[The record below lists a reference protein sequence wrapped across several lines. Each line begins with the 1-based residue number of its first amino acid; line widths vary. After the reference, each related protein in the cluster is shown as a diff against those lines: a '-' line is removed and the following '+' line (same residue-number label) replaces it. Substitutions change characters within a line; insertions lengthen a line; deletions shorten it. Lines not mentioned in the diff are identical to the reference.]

1 MLARRKQKAAFTLL
15 EMLLVV
21 TIIAILAALLLP
33 TLVRSKLKAKRAQC
47 IGNLKQH
54 GVAFHMFAHD
64 HQGRFPMQV
73 STNDGGSLEFMRLAT
88 NFGGEIYFSFRHYQ
102 SLARELDTPKIL
114 VCPTDTRVAAEDFFG
129 LRNENISY
137 FISGSAEYEKPQS
150 ILSGD
155 RNIETYGFGR
165 SSVLMVAAD
174 DRPGWTSE
182 MHQYQG
188 NLLFADSHVEG
199 VNNNGLRAALQAGS
213 GGTTIVL
220 APIPAPPVVVA
231 AGPSGSSA
239 QGAGAGSASSA
250 AAKNNDPA
258 ATPASPGASSGQ
270 PPASARASSAS
281 SRKGSGNAAPAPEAV
296 NDAQPTAPNQGVPG
310 SKHPSSNP
318 AMSEDDYHTD
328 TWPAFIAE
336 YITKLGAKGTWVF
349 LLVIAAILIWLE
361 IRRRRANLRKEPE
374 ELAGDE

>member
-155 RNIETYGFGR
+155 RNIETYSFGR

-174 DRPGWTSE
+174 DHPGWTSE

-199 VNNNGLRAALQAGS
+199 VNNNGLRAALQAGP

-220 APIPAPPVVVA
+220 APVPAPPT
-231 AGPSGSSA
+231 AGAGEPSGSSP

-250 AAKNNDPA
+250 ATKNDSAP
-258 ATPASPGASSGQ
+258 TPASPGTSPGQ
-270 PPASARASSAS
+270 PSTSARASSAS
-281 SRKGSGNAAPAPEAV
+281 RQKASGNGAPNIEAV
-296 NDAQPTAPNQGVPG
+296 NDSQRTAPGSNVAGSKQSNRDRGVP
-310 SKHPSSNP
+310 
-318 AMSEDDYHTD
+318 DDDFHAD

-336 YITKLGAKGTWVF
+336 YITKLGAKGTWLF

-361 IRRRRANLRKEPE
+361 IRRRRAHLRKEPE
-374 ELAGDE
+374 ELAEDE